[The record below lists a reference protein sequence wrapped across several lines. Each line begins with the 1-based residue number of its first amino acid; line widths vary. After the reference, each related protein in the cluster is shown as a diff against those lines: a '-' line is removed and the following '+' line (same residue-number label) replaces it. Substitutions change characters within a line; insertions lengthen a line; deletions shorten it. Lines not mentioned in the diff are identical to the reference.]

1 MFPVENVRNRWFVG
15 DFPVIISSHTYARCA
30 NKSCPF
36 SVLLSPN
43 VVGGSMSFVV
53 ERVVFPQHCHAM
65 DGTKRTVVKD
75 FVLQEIKLVEQG
87 RDQDGSLKKKHEEW
101 QHQAQR
107 EGRKLKEEL
116 AEKEKAVNFAV
127 AHPDVTGREIEDAS
141 KNAMTREAID
151 MARKRKMEK
160 RNDYPLEIIIASKK
174 HHLLKNDGQE
184 ILIFGDD
191 MAVQRLAST
200 KVIHADGTFTCV
212 LQGYAQLYILHATVE
227 NNVSLPVL
235 FCLVKGKTNKRTR
248 SSLGWLRSS
257 PTTKA

>member
-1 MFPVENVRNRWFVG
+1 MKIRGLFQKINSLLFMFPVETVRNRWFVG

-36 SVLLSPN
+36 TVLLSPN
-43 VVGGSMSFVV
+43 GVGGSMSFVM

-127 AHPDVTGREIEDAS
+127 AHPDVTGREVDDAS
-141 KNAMTREAID
+141 KQAMPREAID

-160 RNDYPLEIIIASKK
+160 EDDYTLEKIIASK
-174 HHLLKNDGQE
+174 N
-184 ILIFGDD
+184 IIFSKTTGKKSSSS
-191 MAVQRLAST
+191 ATTWPSNCWPLQR
-200 KVIHADGTFTCV
+200 
-212 LQGYAQLYILHATVE
+212 
-227 NNVSLPVL
+227 
-235 FCLVKGKTNKRTR
+235 
-248 SSLGWLRSS
+248 
-257 PTTKA
+257 